1 MGVYVLDIAQFGF
14 VPINGF
20 VLDEKIIIVGQIHI
34 YIYIYIYIYI
44 PTWHYTW
51 SMISC

>member
-34 YIYIYIYIYI
+34 YIYTNLALYMVHDIVLEIR
-44 PTWHYTW
+44 
-51 SMISC
+51 